1 MPIYV
6 ESSILELDSIYLNGG
21 RRGYLVSLAPSVLMS
36 LLGARPVQCASL
48 E

>member
-1 MPIYV
+1 MPVYV

-21 RRGYLVSLAPSVLMS
+21 RRGYLVSLAPSVLTA
-36 LLGARPVQCASL
+36 LLDARPVQCASS